1 MPVIIF
7 AIGFLAFWLGY
18 KAWTRGQ
25 RRKTL
30 LRSPLS
36 AQQRRVLAQHVPITN
51 RLPTKLRARFEG
63 RVRLFLDQIDFI
75 GCGGLGVT
83 ETMRLS
89 IAAQASL
96 LVAGNDHWYR
106 NLRTVLI
113 YPDAFKSRQSYNHGY
128 VVTERDEVRLG
139 ESWGR
144 GPVVL
149 SWAHSQHGALNDRSG
164 RNVVFHEFAHQLDDL
179 SGATNGGPLL
189 GPHQDRAEWFG
200 VFTRAFQRHVRAV
213 RAGQPTL
220 IDPYGAKAPEEFF
233 AVVTELFFERPWA
246 LMHDAPK
253 VYEQLREYYQVNPA
267 NWAG

>member
-7 AIGFLAFWLGY
+7 SIGALTIWLAY
-18 KAWTRGQ
+18 RTYSRRQNRKA
-25 RRKTL
+25 
-30 LRSPLS
+30 LRAAPLS

-51 RLPTKLRARFEG
+51 RLPKKLRARFEG

-75 GCGGLGVT
+75 GCDGLTVT

-96 LVAGNDHWYR
+96 LVAGNEQWYR
-106 NLRTVLI
+106 NLRTVLL

-128 VVTERDEVRLG
+128 VVTQRDEVRLG

-149 SWAHSQHGALNDRSG
+149 SWAHSQHGALHDRSG

-179 SGATNGGPLL
+179 SGHTNGGPVL
-189 GPHQDRAEWFG
+189 GPHQDRADWFG
-200 VFTRAFQRHVRAV
+200 VFTRAFERHRREV

-220 IDPYGAKAPEEFF
+220 IDPYGTKAPEEFF

-253 VYEQLREYYQVNPA
+253 VYEQLRGFYQVNPA
-267 NWAG
+267 NWTV